1 MDEAPQDNVK
11 AGSKELDIAAVVRQT
26 LEEFRQSERTKSEPA
41 YKAELQEERKRR
53 EQLESRLNEVVE
65 ENRRNRMLA
74 EEADRNSTIRAEL
87 QRLGVGKVDLA
98 FKAVKDV
105 SNG

>member
-11 AGSKELDIAAVVRQT
+11 AGSGELDIAAVVRQT
-26 LEEFRQSERTKSEPA
+26 LEEFRQSEQTKSEHA

-53 EQLESRLNEVVE
+53 ELLEHRLNEVVE

-87 QRLGVGKVDLA
+87 QKLGVGKVELA
-98 FKAVKDV
+98 FKAV
-105 SNG
+105 